1 VSDRTE
7 IAAVEDVPENGG
19 YRFTVSERDGSLE
32 EAFLVR
38 TPEGVEGWK
47 NFCQHETD
55 QRLYRDEVG
64 LVKRGQDVIC
74 PKHGST
80 FDACTGYCDNGEANG
95 STLVTVAVTVED
107 GTVYLD
113 DREVEYL
120 YDGGIEGDDDDGDDG
135 PSSSS
140 HLRL

>member
-1 VSDRTE
+1 MSERTKV
-7 IAAVEDVPENGG
+7 ADVEDVPEDGG
-19 YRFTVSERDGSLE
+19 YLFTVTERDGSLE

-38 TPEGVEGWK
+38 TPEGIEGWK

-55 QRLYRDEVG
+55 QRLYRDGVG
-64 LVKRGQDVIC
+64 LVMRDTDVIC

-80 FDACTGYCDNGEANG
+80 FDVCTGYCDNGDAKG
-95 STLVTVAVTVED
+95 STLVTVDVAVE
-107 GTVYLD
+107 GGAVYLD

-120 YDGGIEGDDDDGDDG
+120 YDGGIRRDDDDGDDG

-140 HLRL
+140 HLQL